1 MSSFWVDACKD
12 ALSRPLQSRLDALN
26 ASSGVTVTCAAAAAA
41 CFVDAVLT
49 FERFGVAVCFC
60 CRVFQ
65 VCSDPLSSRLL
76 LLA

>member
-1 MSSFWVDACKD
+1 MSSFWVDACKG
-12 ALSRPLQSRLDALN
+12 ALSRPLQTRLDALN

-41 CFVDAVLT
+41 CFADAVLT
-49 FERFGVAVCFC
+49 FERFAVAVCFC